1 MGDEFRS
8 LMLTT
13 IYLEPSAMS
22 VVKQNTKHEKPEQ
35 ENHISKSHWAS
46 ESIGFNASNNCPWR
60 TNG

>member
-1 MGDEFRS
+1 
-8 LMLTT
+8 MLTT
-13 IYLEPSAMS
+13 NYLEPSAMS
-22 VVKQNTKHEKPEQ
+22 VVKQTTEQEKPEQ